1 MAKRNRSTLKNYF
14 RHGTM
19 PSAEH
24 FSDLIDSCVN
34 HSDEG
39 FIKPAETGLQL
50 RALDQEHLLSF
61 YQQNSPDTPLWH
73 VGFAPQGS
81 NLQISANPIADIT
94 DENPAESEATQAVN
108 LSMTPKGQVGI
119 NTATPQQTLDVNGT
133 IASLAR
139 MGSVLTDTPIPA
151 DGEWHDITPELEGC
165 HMFEIVA
172 GIGIRYSGRYALVHA
187 IAINT
192 CAPNKRWWQ
201 RGDKNPIHL
210 TQAFFHSSAD
220 KIQLRWR
227 QHNHRGTVR
236 PYALQIRTTTPF
248 GEGQTIR
255 YHITQLWNDPFM
267 QQCHYTATGNKI
279 NDV

>member
-19 PSAEH
+19 PSSEH

-34 HSDEG
+34 HNDEG
-39 FIKPAETGLQL
+39 FIKPPETGLQL

-61 YQQNSPDTPLWH
+61 YQQNSPETPLWH
-73 VGFAPQGS
+73 VGFAPQS
-81 NLQISANPIADIT
+81 VNLHVFANPQADIT
-94 DENPAESEATQAVN
+94 DDSSAPAQAIN
-108 LSMTPKGQVGI
+108 LSMTPTGKVGI

-133 IASLAR
+133 VASQGR
-139 MGSVLTDTPIPA
+139 MGGRFIDTPVPA

-165 HMFEIVA
+165 HMFEVVA
-172 GIGIRYSGRYALVHA
+172 GVGIRYSGRYALAHA

-192 CAPNKRWWQ
+192 CAPNKHWWHLS
-201 RGDKNPIHL
+201 DKNPIRM

-227 QHNHRGTVR
+227 QNNHKGTVR
-236 PYALQIRTTTPF
+236 PYTLQIRTNTPF
-248 GEGQTIR
+248 GDNLTIQ

-267 QQCHYTATGNKI
+267 QQSQHRVAGE
-279 NDV
+279 

>member
-34 HSDEG
+34 QSDEG

-50 RALDQEHLLSF
+50 RALDQQHLLSF

-73 VGFAPQGS
+73 VGFAPQS
-81 NLQISANPIADIT
+81 INLQVFANPVADIT
-94 DENPAESEATQAVN
+94 DENPEGSETVQAIS

-119 NTATPQQTLDVNGT
+119 NNAAPRQALDVNGT
-133 IASLAR
+133 IASQGR
-139 MGSVLTDTPIPA
+139 MGSAMIDTPVPA

-165 HMFEIVA
+165 HMFEVVA
-172 GIGIRYSGRYALVHA
+172 GIGIRYSGRYALAHA

-192 CAPNKRWWQ
+192 CAPNKRWWHW
-201 RGDKNPIHL
+201 GDKNPIHM

-227 QHNHRGTVR
+227 QHNHLGTLR
-236 PYALQIRTTTPF
+236 PYALQIRTNTPF
-248 GEGQTIR
+248 GADQTIQ

-267 QQCHYTATGNKI
+267 QQCQHVATGE
-279 NDV
+279 

>member
-34 HSDEG
+34 QNDEG
-39 FIKPAETGLQL
+39 FIKPPETGLQL

-73 VGFAPQGS
+73 VGFAPQS
-81 NLQISANPIADIT
+81 INLQVFANPDADIT
-94 DENPAESEATQAVN
+94 EDNVGTDGAIKAIN
-108 LSMTPKGQVGI
+108 LSMTPTGNVGV
-119 NTATPQQTLDVNGT
+119 NTATPTQTLDVNGT
-133 IASLAR
+133 IASKGR
-139 MGSVLTDTPIPA
+139 MGGVLITTSIPA
-151 DGEWHDITPELEGC
+151 DGEWHDITPDLEGC
-165 HMFEIVA
+165 HMFEVVA
-172 GIGIRYSGRYALVHA
+172 GVGIRYSGRYALVHA

-192 CAPNKRWWQ
+192 CAPNRQWWHW
-201 RGDKNPIHL
+201 RDKNPIRI
-210 TQAFFHSSAD
+210 TQSWFHSSAD

-227 QHNHRGTVR
+227 QNNHKGTVR
-236 PYALQIRTTTPF
+236 PYALQIRTNTPF
-248 GEGQTIR
+248 ETEHTIQ

-267 QQCHYTATGNKI
+267 QQCQPAVI
-279 NDV
+279 RE